1 MADTNTQ
8 KQTAATDTAPGHAPA
23 GAERTPTVPKPG
35 GLTTS
40 KELDL
45 EAMLGD
51 ELGAETIE
59 LADPELDRD
68 LPKGKAKQGKQAPEK
83 PKAKAK
89 PPEPEHEDADETD
102 TLNSAVDPESES
114 EGEEDEAED
123 AGEDDQTTDELTDE
137 ELEAAM
143 PEDSADIDPDQP
155 PKGLENV
162 PKPVWKRLKKQSE
175 QLRTLKAEMAKGA
188 VVLQPTA
195 ANPLADVNDIAT
207 LDEAVRQAREER
219 DWARKHPDGGSRRVN
234 GKDVEVSAEAAG
246 EMLATADAIIDAD
259 SPTRMR
265 LAFRQEHR
273 PWEVAQKLEPA
284 LFEKGSSENNLMLHV
299 LSNVPE
305 IAEKLPDWEKLMAYA
320 ARGMRQA
327 FEEGAGKARYVR
339 FEVGP
344 DGKLLP
350 LRAKS
355 NGSGTAKP
363 KPKAPPANP
372 GSARP
377 PLTRR
382 NDAPR
387 KPLVTTTG
395 DSDSGLSAM
404 LADELGE

>member
-1 MADTNTQ
+1 MADTTTQ

-23 GAERTPTVPKPG
+23 GAERTPTVHKPG
-35 GLTTS
+35 GTATS

-45 EAMLGD
+45 EALLGN

-59 LADPELDRD
+59 QPDPELDRD
-68 LPKGKAKQGKQAPEK
+68 LPKGKAKKGNQAPEK

-89 PPEPEHEDADETD
+89 APETEAEEADETD
-102 TLNSAVDPESES
+102 TLNSAVEPESEE
-114 EGEEDEAED
+114 EGEEDEAETKGD
-123 AGEDDQTTDELTDE
+123 DDEDTEGLTDE

-143 PEDSADIDPDQP
+143 PENSADIDPDQP

-175 QLRTLKAEMAKGA
+175 QLRDLKAQLAEGP
-188 VVLQPTA
+188 VVIAPTRES
-195 ANPLADVNDIAT
+195 PLSDVQDIAA
-207 LDEAVRQAREER
+207 LDERVSQARADR
-219 DWARKHPDGGSRRVN
+219 DWVRKNPEGGTRKVN
-234 GKDVEVSAEAAG
+234 GKDVEISAEKAA
-246 EMLATADAIIDAD
+246 EMLADSDLVIDAD
-259 SPTRMR
+259 ATTRTR
-265 LAFRQEHR
+265 LMFREQHK
-273 PWEVAQKLEPA
+273 PWEAAQAVAPEMFTQ
-284 LFEKGSSENNLMLHV
+284 GSAEHTFMMGVVQHC
-299 LSNVPE
+299 PE
-305 IAEKLPDWEKLMAYA
+305 ITQKHPQWEYLLACA
-320 ARGMRQA
+320 AKGMRQVV
-327 FEEGAGKARYVR
+327 EERSGKARYVR

-377 PLTRR
+377 ALTRR
-382 NDAPR
+382 ADGQK
-387 KPLVTTTG
+387 KPVLATT